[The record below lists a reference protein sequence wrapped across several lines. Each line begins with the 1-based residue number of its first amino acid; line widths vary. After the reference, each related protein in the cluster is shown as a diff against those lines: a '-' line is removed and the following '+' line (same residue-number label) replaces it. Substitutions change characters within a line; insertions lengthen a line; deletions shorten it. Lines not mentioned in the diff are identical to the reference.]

1 MQQTFHER
9 RSAYENCRIILTT
22 KHNKAVAIHPAF
34 KEILSAEVVTCES
47 DTDQLGT
54 FSGEVDREGT
64 ALECVRRK
72 CELGMGL
79 MSTMYGLASEGSFGP
94 HPTIPFFPCDYE
106 ILYFC
111 DHVRGFRLHESL
123 LSEKTNYRT
132 ASLASIDDLERFAEK
147 SQFPSHA
154 LIVRPN
160 DWHDRTVI
168 YKGIQSEV
176 ELHEAFR
183 QCVNQSEDGKIWV
196 ETDMRAHMNPTR
208 MAVIAE
214 LAVKLGRRLATECP
228 SCNTP
233 GWGIVRFEK
242 GLQCE
247 YCNLPTELVSEEISG
262 CVSCSF
268 SERLERSD
276 GVKSASQRY
285 CAWCNP

>member
-1 MQQTFHER
+1 MQQTLRER
-9 RSAYENCRIILTT
+9 RSPYENCRIVLTT
-22 KHNKAVAIHPAF
+22 KHHKDVAIHAAF
-34 KEILSAEVVTCES
+34 EEILSAEVVTCEV

-64 ALECVRRK
+64 ASECVRRK
-72 CELGMGL
+72 CDLGLERLGDR
-79 MSTMYGLASEGSFGP
+79 YGLASEGSFGP

-106 ILYFC
+106 ILYFI
-111 DHVRGFRLHESL
+111 DNIRGFHLQESL

-132 ASLASIDDLERFAEK
+132 TSLASIDDLDRFAEK
-147 SQFPSHA
+147 SQFPSHG
-154 LIVRPN
+154 LIVRSN
-160 DWHDRTVI
+160 VWRDRSVI

-183 QCVNQSEDGKIWV
+183 QCLNQSEDGKIWV
-196 ETDMRAHMNPTR
+196 ETDMRAHVNPSR

-214 LAVKLGRRLATECP
+214 LAVKLSRRLATECP

-247 YCNLPTELVSEEISG
+247 YCNLPTELVSKEIYG

-276 GVKSASQRY
+276 GMKSASQRY

>member
-1 MQQTFHER
+1 MQQTLRER
-9 RSAYENCRIILTT
+9 RSPYENCRIVLTT
-22 KHNKAVAIHPAF
+22 KHHKDVAIHAAF
-34 KEILSAEVVTCES
+34 EEILSAEVVTCEV

-64 ALECVRRK
+64 ASECVRRK
-72 CELGMGL
+72 CELGLERMGDR
-79 MSTMYGLASEGSFGP
+79 YGLASEGSFGP

-106 ILYFC
+106 ILYFI
-111 DHVRGFRLHESL
+111 DNIRGFHLQESL

-132 ASLASIDDLERFAEK
+132 TSLASIDDLDRFAEK
-147 SQFPSHA
+147 SQFPSHG
-154 LIVRPN
+154 LIVRSN
-160 DWHDRTVI
+160 VWRDRSVI

-183 QCVNQSEDGKIWV
+183 QCLNQSEDGKIWV
-196 ETDMRAHMNPTR
+196 ETDMRAHVNPSR

-214 LAVKLGRRLATECP
+214 LAVKLSRRLATECP

-247 YCNLPTELVSEEISG
+247 YCNLPTELVSKEIYG

-268 SERLERSD
+268 SERLDRSD
-276 GVKSASQRY
+276 GMKSASQRF

>member
-1 MQQTFHER
+1 
-9 RSAYENCRIILTT
+9 
-22 KHNKAVAIHPAF
+22 
-34 KEILSAEVVTCES
+34 
-47 DTDQLGT
+47 
-54 FSGEVDREGT
+54 
-64 ALECVRRK
+64 
-72 CELGMGL
+72 MGDG
-79 MSTMYGLASEGSFGP
+79 YGLASEGSFGP

-106 ILYFC
+106 ILYFI
-111 DHVRGFRLHESL
+111 DNIRGFHLQESL

-132 ASLASIDDLERFAEK
+132 TSLASIDDLDRFAEK
-147 SQFPSHA
+147 SQFPSHG

-160 DWHDRTVI
+160 VWRNPSVI
-168 YKGIQSEV
+168 FKGIQSRV
-176 ELHEAFR
+176 ALHEAFH
-183 QCVNQSEDGKIWV
+183 QCRDQSEDGKIWV
-196 ETDMRAHMNPTR
+196 ETDMRAHVNPSR

-214 LAVKLGRRLATECP
+214 LALKLSRRLATGCP

-247 YCNLPTELVSEEISG
+247 YCNLPTELVSEEIYG

-268 SERLERSD
+268 VERLERSD